1 VRVVA
6 LPPRRSRPETLLT
19 ERTSLA
25 LAQLTKC
32 ATTGNADVTGYLMQ
46 VAATPAAEEAPAAP
60 AAAATDVLTP
70 AEREEHTLVGRA
82 LELRY
87 LADPTHNKALAAA
100 VHELLRLN
108 GALHAHEPT
117 RHTRTQG
124 LARFAAVVRGAEGP
138 ITSRQAVR
146 ELRLPFLGG
155 LGSEDSQCL
164 QFLDQFLQSGR
175 IRRLE
180 EHRGD
185 AALVAK
191 ALFLK
196 LPGAG
201 PHAALQ
207 WAQDGHRSLADV
219 QRAALDGSLTGL
231 AELSDL
237 GRAAVACGSALLEPL
252 GMREFEALHTA
263 VKDAA
268 RKVDPALACELTGGY
283 SRRAPGG
290 GPDSSYHDVDVLIK
304 YDDCARYA
312 GGADTALS
320 LLLAHLRRA
329 PGLAVLAEQIA
340 GVDGNGLQAMRKEWA
355 HICDNTPVGAAN
367 IDQYR
372 KARSA
377 LRLQRS
383 SSSGKCAEAALAAS
397 GAMFAGLPAPA
408 AGRHAAAPRRHRVC
422 ADQPVR
428 VRNTGLDRLAP
439 VRALDPPLC
448 ACGLALRCAARIA
461 WLHTAAPAPRSHT
474 HADAAM
480 CAAAG
485 QGAEAVA
492 AADQSLHLC
501 GQPLRATG
509 RRVRALAQRHAR
521 AAAGRRAHGQVHRG
535 RRRGRL
541 HRNGGGCFCSD
552 QTCVAPGT

>member
-1 VRVVA
+1 
-6 LPPRRSRPETLLT
+6 
-19 ERTSLA
+19 
-25 LAQLTKC
+25 
-32 ATTGNADVTGYLMQ
+32 MQ
-46 VAATPAAEEAPAAP
+46 VAATPVAEEAPTAASGTSASGAAASGAGS
-60 AAAATDVLTP
+60 AAAADVLTP

-108 GALHAHEPT
+108 GALHAHEPA

-138 ITSRQAVR
+138 VTSRQAVR

-185 AALVAK
+185 AQLVAK

-263 VKDAA
+263 VRDAA
-268 RKVDPALACELTGGY
+268 HKVDAALACELTGGY

-290 GPDSSYHDVDVLIK
+290 GPDSSYHDVDVLVK
-304 YDDCARYA
+304 YDDCARCYA
-312 GGADTALS
+312 GRADTALA

-355 HICDNTPVGAAN
+355 HICNNTPVGAAN

-383 SSSGKCAEAALAAS
+383 SSNCAEAALAAS
-397 GAMFAGLPAPA
+397 WNAHRPFSCCSWTVCRRAAWTSCLCRPASTRLQYW
-408 AGRHAAAPRRHRVC
+408 AGRARASSSAGSGSMCVWPVFFVLRRTHWLGFTPRLRLLRRARTSMLTPTRVPPQ
-422 ADQPVR
+422 AKGQKPS
-428 VRNTGLDRLAP
+428 LRLTNHCIFVDNRCEP
-439 VRALDPPLC
+439 QGVVCVLSRSGTHVPLQDD
-448 ACGLALRCAARIA
+448 ARMAKYIA
-461 WLHTAAPAPRSHT
+461 G
-474 HADAAM
+474 DAVD
-480 CAAAG
+480 G
-485 QGAEAVA
+485 FIETEEAVFA
-492 AADQSLHLC
+492 AIK
-501 GQPLRATG
+501 
-509 RRVRALAQRHAR
+509 LAWRP
-521 AAAGRRAHGQVHRG
+521 AHER
-535 RRRGRL
+535 
-541 HRNGGGCFCSD
+541 CC
-552 QTCVAPGT
+552 